1 MKKNLMIFSCFLM
14 VASSTVSAENLG
26 SFGRTWVIQEINF
39 MGWLQ
44 DHLKSRVQDGSWA
57 RLQKDFQKRVEKSV
71 DRPMPVGGITPARS
85 ARHWKYDP
93 SITVPYDLTD
103 SAGRVFASAGTT
115 VNPLRQ
121 IAWHQRLVFLDGD
134 QPGQMEWFLRRQI
147 QKNALIAD
155 RPVLVKGSIVEAQKK
170 LNQRVWFDQGGN
182 LTHKFSIECTPAVVQ
197 QAGDMLEIE
206 EVVVR

>member
-1 MKKNLMIFSCFLM
+1 MKKNLMILSCLLM
-14 VASSTVSAENLG
+14 AASSTVSAENLG
-26 SFGRTWVIQEINF
+26 SFGRTWVIQEVNF
-39 MGWLQ
+39 MDWLQ
-44 DHLKSRVQDGSWA
+44 DHLKRKVQDGSWA
-57 RLQKDFQKRVEKSV
+57 RIQKDFQKRVEKSV

-103 SAGRVFASAGTT
+103 SSGRVFASAGTI

-134 QPGQMEWFLRRQI
+134 QPSQMEWFLRRQI
-147 QKNALIAD
+147 QKNALVTD

-170 LNQRVWFDQGGN
+170 LSQRVWFDQSGN
-182 LTHKFSIECTPAVVQ
+182 LTHRFSIEHTPAVVQ
-197 QAGDMLEIE
+197 QTGDILEIE
-206 EVVVR
+206 EVVVP